1 MNIIYI
7 LIIGLVIGY
16 ILKKK
21 IEKIDLSKPTNLAL
35 LLLIFFM
42 GVEAGKVD
50 LNAFST
56 FVVSIEFSIIVIL
69 TSLLT
74 AVFLGG
80 RFK

>member
-7 LIIGLVIGY
+7 LIVGLIIGY
-16 ILKKK
+16 LFKSKF
-21 IEKIDLSKPTNLAL
+21 EKIDLSKPTNLAL
-35 LLLIFFM
+35 LFLIFFM

-50 LNAFST
+50 LNALST
-56 FVVSIEFSIIVIL
+56 FVISMEFSIIVMV

-80 RFK
+80 RFR

>member
-7 LIIGLVIGY
+7 LIAGLIVGY
-16 ILKKK
+16 LFKSKF
-21 IEKIDLSKPTNLAL
+21 EKIDLSKPTNLAL

-50 LNAFST
+50 LDAFST
-56 FVVSIEFSIIVIL
+56 FVVSMEFSVIVMVV
-69 TSLLT
+69 SLIT

>member
-7 LIIGLVIGY
+7 LIVGLIIGY
-16 ILKKK
+16 LFKSKF
-21 IEKIDLSKPTNLAL
+21 EKIDLSKPINLAL

-42 GVEAGKVD
+42 GVESGKVD

-56 FVVSIEFSIIVIL
+56 FVVSMEFSIIVMV

-80 RFK
+80 RFR

>member
-74 AVFLGG
+74 RNNFV
-80 RFK
+80 

>member
-7 LIIGLVIGY
+7 LIVGLIIGY
-16 ILKKK
+16 LFKSKL
-21 IEKIDLSKPTNLAL
+21 EKIDLSKPINLAL

-50 LNAFST
+50 LNAVST
-56 FVVSIEFSIIVIL
+56 FVVSMEFSIIVMV

-80 RFK
+80 RFR

>member
-42 GVEAGKVD
+42 GIEAGKVE

-56 FVVSIEFSIIVIL
+56 FLVSIEFAIIVII